1 MGEGIK
7 LNSLHLNTESEE
19 YNRKTQTE
27 IIVCFITE
35 SEVKR
40 LSLKTV
46 STTRSCRS

>member
-7 LNSLHLNTESEE
+7 LNSLHLNTVSEQE

-46 STTRSCRS
+46 STT